1 MGAETIIH
9 LSGEKGAMKTIRVSN
24 CLEKMKDGQKSG
36 TYNPAPK
43 RDRTTAKK
51 KEFVVSE
58 MPSLIANQRRDLL
71 AEARAEAADQRYTSI
86 I

>member
-1 MGAETIIH
+1 
-9 LSGEKGAMKTIRVSN
+9 
-24 CLEKMKDGQKSG
+24 MKDGQKSG

-51 KEFVVSE
+51 KKEFVVRE
-58 MPSLIANQRRDLL
+58 MPSLIANHRRDLL